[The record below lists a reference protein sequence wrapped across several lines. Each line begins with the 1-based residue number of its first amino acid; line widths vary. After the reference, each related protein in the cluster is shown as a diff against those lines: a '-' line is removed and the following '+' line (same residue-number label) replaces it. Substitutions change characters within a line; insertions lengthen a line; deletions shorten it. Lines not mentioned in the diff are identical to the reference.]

1 MSGSSL
7 LGIIGFSKGADG
19 FIELPVMA
27 TDHPW
32 KSGWLG
38 EKIWLRVPSVG
49 GSLSRGDPPPGDS
62 VSPWAGS
69 VALERELSGVD
80 SESPDSEACVPD
92 DGGEP
97 IRLATARP

>member
-1 MSGSSL
+1 
-7 LGIIGFSKGADG
+7 
-19 FIELPVMA
+19 MA

-32 KSGWLG
+32 KSGWL
-38 EKIWLRVPSVG
+38 EKKIWLRVPSVG

-62 VSPWAGS
+62 VSASAGWA
-69 VALERELSGVD
+69 ALDLELSGVD
-80 SESPDSEACVPD
+80 SEPLDSEACVPD